1 MKSAASRESDGAK
14 PEACSWEALGSVC
27 QSSLV
32 ATTDWSEER
41 TSVRVGFMSGLV
53 TPKAASEGPVATIA
67 TVLLLDPPMMKPP
80 IMTSLPVSTSPRVEM
95 FPRRSG
101 LVVALKVAETVVAA
115 FTVTVQPAVLEHPPR
130 DHPAKVKPEA
140 AAAESVTLVPEAKE
154 AEQALPQSMPAGDE
168 VTVPEPESAT
178 ERVNWP

>member
-80 IMTSLPVSTSPRVEM
+80 IMTSLPVRTSPRVEM
-95 FPRRSG
+95 LPRRVG
-101 LVVALKVAETVVAA
+101 LEVALKVAVTEAAA
-115 FTVTVQPAVLEHPPR
+115 FIVIVQAPLPEQAPDQPAN
-130 DHPAKVKPEA
+130 VKPEA
-140 AAAESVTLVPEAKE
+140 AAAESVTLVPSAKL
-154 AEQALPQSMPAGDE
+154 AEQVAPQSIP
-168 VTVPEPESAT
+168 
-178 ERVNWP
+178 